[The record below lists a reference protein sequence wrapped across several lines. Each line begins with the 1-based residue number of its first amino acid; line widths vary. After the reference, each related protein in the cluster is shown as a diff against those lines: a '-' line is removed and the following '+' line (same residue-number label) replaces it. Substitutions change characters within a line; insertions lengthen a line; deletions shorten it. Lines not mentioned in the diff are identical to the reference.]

1 MKTVDPHTYTP
12 HFLEQ
17 RYLFAL
23 YKKVGLART
32 VMIACVIA
40 FFVGTLV
47 IVPVNMIMGGKVLTG
62 LTINL
67 ILCSTLLPYHLFQ
80 MVSLLGEMD
89 SMREEMHD
97 KSIHDEL
104 TKAFNRYYLLDKIRS
119 VNDKDAV
126 LPGDTSI
133 LLIDLDDF
141 KKINDRY
148 GHSAGDDVLKL
159 LAETCR
165 SVFRSTD
172 VFVRYGGDEFIC
184 LLSETSI
191 EQAME
196 IAQRL
201 NIKVGQL
208 KVPTSKGAIKFTI
221 SIGVANGV
229 TGQKLERL
237 ISFADQALYKAKH
250 LGKNQITMM

>member
-1 MKTVDPHTYTP
+1 MKTVDPQMYTP

-23 YKKVGLART
+23 YKKVGLSKT
-32 VMIACVIA
+32 VVVASAIA
-40 FFVGTLV
+40 FFIGLLV

-62 LTINL
+62 ITINL

-89 SMREEMHD
+89 SMREAMHD

-104 TKAFNRYYLLDKIRS
+104 TKAFNRYYLVDKIRS
-119 VNDKDAV
+119 VNDSGAL

-141 KKINDRY
+141 KKINDRN
-148 GHSAGDDVLKL
+148 GHSAGDEVLKL

-165 SVFRSTD
+165 SIFRSTD
-172 VFVRYGGDEFIC
+172 VFVRYGGDEFVC
-184 LLSETSI
+184 LLPGTSI

-196 IAQRL
+196 IAERL
-201 NIKVGQL
+201 KNKVGQL
-208 KVPTSKGAIKFTI
+208 KVSTSKGEIKFTI

-229 TGQKLERL
+229 TGQKLEKL
-237 ISFADQALYKAKH
+237 ISFADQALYKAKRH
-250 LGKNQITMM
+250 GKNQINMI